1 MNNRLLERRLTGL
14 EANGN
19 VGPPKFEFWVDEGD
33 GYLRKKDGT
42 TMTRE
47 AFEAAFPNATKFKL
61 NLDPLPPERSDGLG
75 ILTTRF
81 E

>member
-1 MNNRLLERRLTGL
+1 MNNRLLERRLAGL

-19 VGPPKFEFWVDEGD
+19 IGPPKFEFWVDEGD

-47 AFEAAFPNATKFKL
+47 AFEAAFPNAIKFKL
-61 NLDPLPPERSDGLG
+61 NLDPLQSADFDEPGLS
-75 ILTTRF
+75 IRF